1 MNIPDFC
8 LYRRLTILLL
18 FAIASSHAARA
29 TPLNMESVS
38 VQTAAHMLL
47 TPQTVVATADDGIV
61 VGGGSSASKE
71 TWAVKFDAANRLQ
84 WQYTR
89 QAPPAERQAVIDGA
103 SPSSYHGVAEMA
115 DGSFF
120 LCAEKPF
127 NRSGLPASMYL
138 THLNRDG
145 QLLGELPISS
155 NSIATGRNFFLA
167 GCAAW
172 GGNLAVLAYEM
183 SWPPGPVMGLGRL
196 TYLLLVFEP
205 SGALKWELPV
215 VSFQAGTAPDP
226 DGVVFQ
232 ETGASLTVSATGN
245 VSTELMRFSAS
256 GEISAHRKAAG
267 RQLLV
272 HRHAGT
278 AALKLLGLSIGA
290 DGYQHTLTVLD
301 DDLAPVSAVSAG
313 HPAAFLVSSVF
324 EKADGTLLMFGSEV
338 NREGT
343 RQRAGIRQVAASLDA
358 EWPLATAFAQFKD
371 PFSIVTATLRR
382 NGEAFAYATAA
393 EPRDPGVVVNFIK

>member
-1 MNIPDFC
+1 
-8 LYRRLTILLL
+8 
-18 FAIASSHAARA
+18 
-29 TPLNMESVS
+29 
-38 VQTAAHMLL
+38 
-47 TPQTVVATADDGIV
+47 
-61 VGGGSSASKE
+61 
-71 TWAVKFDAANRLQ
+71 
-84 WQYTR
+84 
-89 QAPPAERQAVIDGA
+89 
-103 SPSSYHGVAEMA
+103 
-115 DGSFF
+115 
-120 LCAEKPF
+120 
-127 NRSGLPASMYL
+127 
-138 THLNRDG
+138 
-145 QLLGELPISS
+145 
-155 NSIATGRNFFLA
+155 
-167 GCAAW
+167 
-172 GGNLAVLAYEM
+172 
-183 SWPPGPVMGLGRL
+183 
-196 TYLLLVFEP
+196 
-205 SGALKWELPV
+205 V

-272 HRHAGT
+272 HRRAGT
-278 AALKLLGLSIGA
+278 AVLKLLGLSIEA

-313 HPAAFLVSSVF
+313 HPEAFLVSSVF

-358 EWPLATAFAQFKD
+358 EWPLATGFAQFKD
-371 PFSIVTATLRR
+371 PFSIVTATLHR

-393 EPRDPGVVVNFIK
+393 EPRDPGAVVNFIK